1 MKEFLNFNSG
11 KISWFRC
18 GGRIASYC
26 IVENVNELNEALEK
40 YSQYKDNLLVIGA
53 GSNMLIRDGGFDGLA
68 IKLTG
73 EFNTINIKNK
83 SEKEIYLTAGAGVF
97 DKQVASFALEHNLI
111 GCEFLD
117 TIPGTIGGAVKMN
130 AGCFGKEVK
139 DVLVSAKILTNGA
152 VVELTNEDLCF
163 SYRKSKIPDNAVIL
177 EATFLLQK
185 VTNEQ
190 IVQSDMTISEMR
202 KKRKENQIVGAT
214 CGSTFANPMAQ
225 NGEKLSAWKLIDEV
239 GMRGFA
245 VGGAKFSEKHCN
257 FLINTGKA
265 TAKDIEE
272 LIFLAKQKVKEKFNI
287 ELHEEIK
294 IFGNQ
299 E

>member
-1 MKEFLNFNSG
+1 MKEFLNFDSG

-18 GGRIASYC
+18 GGKIAIYC
-26 IVENVNELNEALEK
+26 IIENVNELNETLKK
-40 YSQYKDNLLVIGA
+40 YSQYNDDLLVIGA
-53 GSNMLIRDGGFDGLA
+53 GSNMLIREGGFDGLA
-68 IKLTG
+68 VKLTG

-83 SEKEIYLTAGAGVF
+83 SEKEMYLTAGAGVF

-130 AGCFGKEVK
+130 AGCFGTEIK
-139 DVLVSAKILTNGA
+139 DILTSAKILTNGA

-163 SYRKSKIPDNAVIL
+163 SYRKSKLPDNAVVL

-185 VTNEQ
+185 GTKEQ
-190 IVQSDMTISEMR
+190 MAQSYMTIGEMR
-202 KKRKENQIVGAT
+202 AKRKENQIVGAT

-245 VGGAKFSEKHCN
+245 IGGAKFSEKHCN

-265 TAKDIEE
+265 TAKDIEQ
-272 LIFLAKQKVKEKFNI
+272 LILLAKRKVKEKFNI
-287 ELHEEIK
+287 ELHEEIE
-294 IFGNQ
+294 IFGN
-299 E
+299 EE

>member
-1 MKEFLNFNSG
+1 MKEFLNFDSG

-18 GGRIASYC
+18 GGKIAIYC
-26 IVENVNELNEALEK
+26 IIENVNELNETLKK
-40 YSQYKDNLLVIGA
+40 YSQYNDDLLVIGA
-53 GSNMLIRDGGFDGLA
+53 GSNMLIREGGFDGLA
-68 IKLTG
+68 VKLTG

-83 SEKEIYLTAGAGVF
+83 SEKEMYLTAGAGVF

-130 AGCFGKEVK
+130 AGCFGTEIK
-139 DVLVSAKILTNGA
+139 DILTSAKILTNGA

-163 SYRKSKIPDNAVIL
+163 SYRKSKLPDNAVVL

-185 VTNEQ
+185 GTKEQ
-190 IVQSDMTISEMR
+190 MAQSYMTIGEMR
-202 KKRKENQIVGAT
+202 AKRKENQIVGAT
-214 CGSTFANPMAQ
+214 CGSTFANPMTQ

-245 VGGAKFSEKHCN
+245 IGGAKFSEKHCN

-265 TAKDIEE
+265 TAKDIEQ
-272 LIFLAKQKVKEKFNI
+272 LILLAKRKVKEKFNI
-287 ELHEEIK
+287 ELHEEIE
-294 IFGNQ
+294 IFGN
-299 E
+299 EE